1 MIDYCT
7 GILQRI

>member
-7 GILQRI
+7 GIL